1 MKVIVVDDEMI
12 ERKAMRKLLEQHIPQ
27 IQVVGEAGNGRV
39 AIELAESL
47 HPDLMLMDIKM
58 PGMNG
63 LEAIR
68 HIRLK
73 QPSIRFIMM
82 TAYASFDYAREA
94 MIEGVKHYLVKPAK
108 RDETIQTILQVQEEV
123 KEEQASEA
131 ALWQLVL
138 AKVMQQDMNEEVC
151 RRLRMLHPEAKVG
164 FMHVYECPDANTR
177 EDIIEQLNEH
187 SPFPFLAA
195 HPQAG
200 GLAVLFLSKEC
211 QKSDVLLLA
220 KSIVRSWPGKITV
233 GTSAPCPLKQLG
245 SSYSE
250 ALLAFQQLKAG
261 RGASYGFADQS
272 ASFSHNAVEKAI
284 MNRHPLDTLFTRYS
298 LNQLKEELVHVK
310 KEMAAIGVY
319 VDDVNIMEA
328 AFIEDCLAFGNEL
341 ASRVAMHRQGREMI
355 AKAKT
360 FIHTHFHQQISL
372 EDVAD
377 HVQLSPTY
385 FTKLFK
391 EKMNETFIGYLTNYR
406 IRTAKKLLQHTNLGL
421 KEIADRTGY
430 NDPNYFSRVFK
441 KAAGC
446 SPKEY
451 RKSFS

>member
-12 ERKAMRKLLEQHIPQ
+12 ERKAMRKLLEQHLPQ

-68 HIRLK
+68 HIRSK

-94 MIEGVKHYLVKPAK
+94 MVEGVRHYLVKPSK
-108 RDETIQTILQVQEEV
+108 KEETIQTILQVHAEV
-123 KEEQASEA
+123 KEDQASEA
-131 ALWQLVL
+131 AIWQLIL
-138 AKVMQQDMNEEVC
+138 NKVMQQEMNEEVC
-151 RRLRMLHPEAKVG
+151 KRLRLFHPEAKVG
-164 FMHVYECPDANTR
+164 FMHVYECPDVQAR
-177 EDIIEQLNEH
+177 EGMIKKLNQY
-187 SPFPFLAA
+187 SPYPFLAA
-195 HPQAG
+195 HPQTG
-200 GLAVLFLSKEC
+200 RLPVLFLSKEC

-220 KSIVRSWPGKITV
+220 RSIVQSWPGKITIGASV
-233 GTSAPCPLKQLG
+233 PYPLKQLG

-261 RGASYGFADQS
+261 CGTLYGFADQS

-284 MNRHPLDTLFTRYS
+284 MNHHPLEALFTRYS
-298 LNQLKEELVHVK
+298 LNQLKEELVHAK

-319 VDDVNIMEA
+319 VDDVTIMEA
-328 AFIEDCLAFGNEL
+328 ESIEDCLVFGSEL
-341 ASRVAMHRQGREMI
+341 ASRVALHRQGREMI

-391 EKMNETFIGYLTNYR
+391 EKMNETFIGYLTDYR
-406 IRTAKKLLQHTNLGL
+406 IQTAKKLLQHTELGL